1 MSSWSSQDRDESRGC
16 NWKAWNIAL
25 SAGNIGLAIINKAE
39 AVGDIV
45 CTFSFSLNREMR
57 GWWWSQCF
65 CYSGLCLSLPWFTI
79 TVQFSPF
86 SLPLVFSWLPTL
98 SWREDCL
105 QQCSVVCSVSLNID
119 YSSSQIRTHANPFL
133 SLTRTT
139 SLSFASILSVGKNGS
154 SMFCNWLNN
163 LITFPC
169 KREELLICSL
179 VQITLSENCF
189 QA

>member
-1 MSSWSSQDRDESRGC
+1 MLGILAWLSEIKQWQWGILYVVSPFHWS
-16 NWKAWNIAL
+16 
-25 SAGNIGLAIINKAE
+25 
-39 AVGDIV
+39 
-45 CTFSFSLNREMR
+45 REMR

-86 SLPLVFSWLPTL
+86 SLPLVLSWLPTL